1 MLLFGNR
8 DLHRELLK
16 KNINKLGIPQDV
28 FQEMML
34 KDTDGYFRNNYTPAP
49 HEFTFYLRS
58 DVGTGQPTPTHAARA
73 GRPPENMSYYDEI
86 MGSQMGRLGGGGV
99 KNQENI
105 KKENLKN
112 PENIAEKLKVILEGN
127 LANISIVCFH
137 KI

>member
-86 MGSQMGRLGGGGV
+86 MGSQMGRLGGV
-99 KNQENI
+99 
-105 KKENLKN
+105 
-112 PENIAEKLKVILEGN
+112 A
-127 LANISIVCFH
+127 
-137 KI
+137 